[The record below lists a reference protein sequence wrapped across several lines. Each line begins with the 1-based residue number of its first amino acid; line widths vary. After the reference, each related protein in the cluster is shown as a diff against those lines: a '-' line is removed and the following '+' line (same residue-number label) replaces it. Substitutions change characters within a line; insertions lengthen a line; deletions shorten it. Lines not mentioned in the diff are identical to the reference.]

1 MFDTYVMFDN
11 IVKIDG
17 GVNHALKWLHVFRG
31 I

>member
-1 MFDTYVMFDN
+1 MFDTHVMFDN

-17 GVNHALKWLHVFRG
+17 CVNHALKWLHVFTG